1 MATLKIAIIG
11 IGNMGSAHAKHIFDG
26 TVQNAEL
33 VAVCDLDPAKLNWAK
48 DTFGEKV
55 RRYTDYHK
63 LLDDHICDA
72 VLIATPHYDPP
83 VIAMEAIEKGYHVLS
98 EKPAGVYTKKVRE
111 MNEAAAKSGK
121 VFAMMYNQRT
131 NPTYQKV
138 RDLIQSGEIGEPKR
152 LVWVITNWYRT
163 QAYYDSGTWRATWE
177 GEGGGVLLN
186 QCPHQLDLWQWM
198 FGMPKTIHAKCSVGK
213 YHNVEIEDDVTITAE
228 YENGATATFITSTGE
243 YPGSNHLIISG
254 DRGRIVVEEG
264 KKVIYTKLAQPEREF
279 CFANTDPFLD
289 FIEGSD
295 EIFEFDSFG
304 DQHNGILQNFTN
316 HLLYGEELM
325 SDGYEG
331 INGLTISNAA
341 FLSDWTKQEITLPMD
356 EDLFY
361 ELLQERIRNSNVDLT
376 KKVSKPAQM
385 DGSYGTYQE
394 RWKGNR

>member
-1 MATLKIAIIG
+1 MRTLKIAVIG
-11 IGNMGSAHAKHIFDG
+11 IGNMGSAHAKHIYDG
-26 TVQNAEL
+26 VIKDAEL
-33 VAVCDLDPAKLNWAK
+33 TAACDIDPAKLDWAK
-48 DTFGEKV
+48 ETLCENVKL
-55 RRYTDYHK
+55 YTDYHQ
-63 LLDDHICDA
+63 LLDDHVCDA
-72 VLIATPHYDPP
+72 ILIATPHYDHP
-83 VIAMEAIEKGYHVLS
+83 VIAIEAFEKGYHVLS

-198 FGMPKTIHAKCSVGK
+198 FGMPKTINAKCSVGK
-213 YHNVEIEDDVTITAE
+213 YHDVEIEDDVTITAE

-264 KKVIYTKLAQPEREF
+264 KKVTFTKLDQAEREF
-279 CFANTDPFLD
+279 CYTSKESFISTVNKTD
-289 FIEGSD
+289 EV
-295 EIFEFDSFG
+295 FEFDNFG
-304 DQHNGILQNFTN
+304 TQHTGILQNFTN
-316 HLLYGEELM
+316 HILYGEELM

-361 ELLQERIRNSNVDLT
+361 ELLQERIRNSKVKKEEKASVIVD
-376 KKVSKPAQM
+376 VN
-385 DGSYGTYQE
+385 GTYCHKE
-394 RWKGNR
+394 K

>member
-1 MATLKIAIIG
+1 MNTLRIAIIG
-11 IGNMGSAHAKHIFDG
+11 IGNMGSAHAKHVFDG
-26 TVQNAEL
+26 TVKDAQLA
-33 VAVCDLDPAKLNWAK
+33 AVCDLDPEKLAWAK
-48 DTFGEKV
+48 DTFGDGV
-55 RRYTDYHK
+55 RLYTDYHQ

-72 VLIATPHYDPP
+72 ILIATPHYLHP
-83 VIAMEAIEKGYHVLS
+83 VIAIEAFEKGYHVLS

-138 RDLIQSGEIGEPKR
+138 RDLIQNGEIGVPKR
-152 LVWVITNWYRT
+152 FVWIITNWYRT

-198 FGMPKTIHAKCSVGK
+198 FGMPKSINAKCSVGK
-213 YHNVEIEDDVTITAE
+213 YHDVEIEDDVTITAE

-254 DRGRIVVEEG
+254 DRGKIVVEEG
-264 KKVIYTKLAQPEREF
+264 KKVTFTKLAQAERDF
-279 CFANTDPFLD
+279 CFSSDKS
-289 FIEGSD
+289 FIDDIEKTV
-295 EIFEFDSFG
+295 EVFEYDNFG
-304 DQHNGILQNFTN
+304 TQHTGILQNFTN
-316 HLLYGEELM
+316 HILYGEELM
-325 SDGYEG
+325 SLGYEG

-361 ELLQERIRNSNVDLT
+361 ELLQERIKNSKVKKEAKASVIVD
-376 KKVSKPAQM
+376 VN
-385 DGSYGTYQE
+385 GTYGH
-394 RWKGNR
+394 KDK

>member
-1 MATLKIAIIG
+1 MSNLRLAIIG
-11 IGNMGSAHAKHIFDG
+11 IGNMGSAHCKRFLNNEM
-26 TVQNAEL
+26 TECEL
-33 VAVCDLDPAKLNWAK
+33 TAACDVDPAKLDWVKEN
-48 DTFGEKV
+48 FGDKV
-55 RRYTDYHK
+55 KLYADYHQ

-72 VLIATPHYDPP
+72 ILIATPHYDHPI
-83 VIAMEAIEKGYHVLS
+83 IAIEAFEKGYHVMS

-138 RDLIQSGEIGEPKR
+138 REIIQSGELGEPKR

-163 QAYYDSGTWRATWE
+163 QAYYDSGMWRATWE

-264 KKVIYTKLAQPEREF
+264 KKVTFTRLAVPEREF
-279 CFANTDPFLD
+279 CFTSEQS
-289 FIEGSD
+289 FISEVEKTEEVYEYD
-295 EIFEFDSFG
+295 TFG
-304 DQHNGILQNFTN
+304 TQHTGILQNFVN
-316 HLLYGEELM
+316 HILHGEELI
-325 SDGYEG
+325 SNGYEG

-341 FLSDWTKQEITLPMD
+341 FLSDWTNSEITLPMD

-361 ELLQERIRNSNVDLT
+361 ELLQERIRNSKVRKEEKASVIVD
-376 KKVSKPAQM
+376 VN
-385 DGSYGTYQE
+385 GTYGH
-394 RWKGNR
+394 KDK

>member
-1 MATLKIAIIG
+1 MRTLKIAVIG
-11 IGNMGSAHAKHIFDG
+11 IGNMGSAHAKHIYDG
-26 TVQNAEL
+26 VIKDAEL
-33 VAVCDLDPAKLNWAK
+33 TAACDIDPAKLDWAK
-48 DTFGEKV
+48 ETLCENVKL
-55 RRYTDYHK
+55 YMDYHQ
-63 LLDDHICDA
+63 LLDDHVCDA
-72 VLIATPHYDPP
+72 ILIATPHYDHP
-83 VIAMEAIEKGYHVLS
+83 VIAIEAFEKGYHVLS

-198 FGMPKTIHAKCSVGK
+198 FGMPKTINAKCSVGK
-213 YHNVEIEDDVTITAE
+213 YHDVEIEDDVTITAE

-264 KKVIYTKLAQPEREF
+264 KKVTFTKLDQAEREF
-279 CFANTDPFLD
+279 CYTSKESFISTVNKTD
-289 FIEGSD
+289 EV
-295 EIFEFDSFG
+295 FEFDNFG
-304 DQHNGILQNFTN
+304 TQHTGILQNFTN
-316 HLLYGEELM
+316 HILYGEELM

-361 ELLQERIRNSNVDLT
+361 ELLQERIRNSKVKKEEKASVIVD
-376 KKVSKPAQM
+376 VN
-385 DGSYGTYQE
+385 GTYGHKE
-394 RWKGNR
+394 K

>member
-1 MATLKIAIIG
+1 MSTLKLGIIG
-11 IGNMGSAHAKHIFDG
+11 IGNMGSAHCKRFL
-26 TVQNAEL
+26 NKEL
-33 VAVCDLDPAKLNWAK
+33 TDCELTAVCDIDPAKLDWVKENI
-48 DTFGEKV
+48 GEDIK
-55 RRYTDYHK
+55 RYADYHQ
-63 LLDDHICDA
+63 LLDDHVCDA
-72 VLIATPHYDPP
+72 ILIATPHYDHP
-83 VIAMEAIEKGYHVLS
+83 VIAIEAFEKGYHVLS

-138 RDLIQSGEIGEPKR
+138 REIITTGQLGEPKR

-163 QAYYDSGTWRATWE
+163 QKYYDSGAWRATWE

-198 FGMPKTIHAKCSVGK
+198 FGMPKTINAKCSVGK
-213 YHNVEIEDDVTITAE
+213 YHDVEIEDDVTITAE

-264 KKVIYTKLAQPEREF
+264 KKVTFTKLERAEREF
-279 CFANTDPFLD
+279 CYSSDKS
-289 FIEGSD
+289 FIPPED
-295 EIFEFDSFG
+295 IPRTEEVYEFDNFG
-304 DQHNGILQNFTN
+304 TQHTGILQNFTN
-316 HLLYGEELM
+316 HILYGEELM
-325 SDGYEG
+325 SNGYEG

-361 ELLQERIRNSNVDLT
+361 ELLQERIRNSKVHKEEKASVIVD
-376 KKVSKPAQM
+376 VN
-385 DGSYGTYQE
+385 GTYGH
-394 RWKGNR
+394 KDK